1 MAILSHVPVGALNLE
16 TFGSV
21 LAPEDYE
28 RLVHTVQRGREAF
41 DGRVVWNVN
50 STAQG
55 GGVAEMLVSLLAY
68 ARGAGIDA
76 RWVVI
81 GGNEDFFVLTKR
93 IHNFLHGS
101 AGDGGGLDEDARRV
115 FDEVTERNAAE
126 FRELV
131 KPEDVVIIHDPQP
144 AGLIP
149 AIRDIGCPT
158 VWRCH
163 VGLDQPHPL
172 ARRAWQFLIPY
183 VRDADAYVF
192 SRAAF
197 AWEGL
202 EKEVTII
209 PPSIDAFSPKN
220 QELDRERVLSILTV
234 AGLNEANGDSA
245 AAAPTFTNLDGSPG
259 RVDRPAQ
266 RWERRPLRSSD
277 RVVVQISRW
286 DALKDPIGVIRGF
299 AKHIAPEVPDAHLVY
314 AGPAVESVTDDPE
327 GGQVLAQAIAEY
339 EAMPEEIAERVHLVA
354 LPMDDV
360 QENAAIVNAL
370 QRRADVVVQKSLAEG
385 FELTVAEA
393 MWKARPVV
401 ASRIGG
407 IQDQI
412 VHNETGILLDDP
424 LDLAAYGAAVRSLLD
439 NPVRAEAMGREA
451 KESVRHRF
459 LGTRTLIQAIE
470 LYDRHPFA
478 DAAIKVLEAA
488 GALNVVPPG
497 QNRTSRRQPAQPIRR
512 NPHPLQLQDRRADVV
527 ATDEDRRQVP
537 RTVSRDPWFGRAAR
551 LRTRAPMVAAGAVD
565 RVCSDSL
572 RACPDVPT
580 GSRGAGGSRGPSSV
594 ALTDRIPFRMF
605 STPSVR
611 LAGGMGAKALIH
623 RQDRNIRK
631 GSSSTVSNGV
641 RIAGTATEG
650 MPS

>member
-1 MAILSHVPVGALNLE
+1 MIDGMASLSHVPVGALNLE
-16 TFGSV
+16 RFGSV
-21 LAPEDYE
+21 LAAGDYE
-28 RLVHTVQRGREAF
+28 RFLRTVERGRELF
-41 DGRVVWNVN
+41 DGRVLWNVN
-50 STAQG
+50 STARG

-81 GGNEDFFVLTKR
+81 AGDEDFFALTKR

-101 AGDGGGLDEDARRV
+101 SGDGGELGVDERRV

-126 FRELV
+126 FRELI

-149 AIRDIGCPT
+149 AVREIGCPV

-163 VGLDQPHPL
+163 VGLDEPHPL
-172 ARRAWQFLIPY
+172 ARKAWEFLMPY

-192 SRAAF
+192 SREAF

-202 EKEVTII
+202 EKAVTII

-220 QELDRERVLSILTV
+220 EELDRERVLAILTV
-234 AGLNEANGDSA
+234 AGLNEGGGD
-245 AAAPTFTNLDGSPG
+245 AAPTFTRLDGSPG
-259 RVDRPAQ
+259 RVDRTAQ

-277 RVVVQISRW
+277 RVVVQVSRW

-299 AKHIAPEVPDAHLVY
+299 AQHVAPAVPDAHLVY
-314 AGPAVESVTDDPE
+314 AGPDVESVTDDPE
-327 GGQVLAQAIAEY
+327 GGRVLSQAIAEY
-339 EAMPEEIAERVHLVA
+339 EAMPEEVAERVHLVA
-354 LPMDDV
+354 LPMTDV

-385 FELTVAEA
+385 FGLTVAEA

-412 VHNETGILLDDP
+412 VDGETGILLDDP
-424 LDLAAYGAAVRSLLD
+424 LDLAAYGAAIRSLLD
-439 NPVRAEAMGREA
+439 DPTRAQAIGRAA

-470 LYDRHPFA
+470 LYERHPHA
-478 DAAIKVLEAA
+478 GAAVKVLEAA
-488 GALNVVPPG
+488 GALNVVLPEPE
-497 QNRTSRRQPAQPIRR
+497 P
-512 NPHPLQLQDRRADVV
+512 
-527 ATDEDRRQVP
+527 DE
-537 RTVSRDPWFGRAAR
+537 
-551 LRTRAPMVAAGAVD
+551 
-565 RVCSDSL
+565 
-572 RACPDVPT
+572 
-580 GSRGAGGSRGPSSV
+580 
-594 ALTDRIPFRMF
+594 
-605 STPSVR
+605 
-611 LAGGMGAKALIH
+611 
-623 RQDRNIRK
+623 
-631 GSSSTVSNGV
+631 
-641 RIAGTATEG
+641 
-650 MPS
+650 

>member
-1 MAILSHVPVGALNLE
+1 MAALSHVPVGALNLDRFE
-16 TFGSV
+16 SV
-21 LAPEDYE
+21 IPEADYE
-28 RLVHTVQRGREAF
+28 RLLRTVQRGREAF
-41 DGRVVWNVN
+41 DGRVLWNVN

-81 GGNEDFFVLTKR
+81 AGNADFFALTKR

-101 AGDGGGLDEDARRV
+101 SGDGGDLDDDARRV

-149 AIRDIGCPT
+149 VIREIGCPT

-163 VGLDQPHPL
+163 VGLDQPHAL
-172 ARRAWQFLIPY
+172 ARRAWEFLIPY

-192 SRAAF
+192 SRQAF

-209 PPSIDAFSPKN
+209 APSIDAFSPKN
-220 QELDRERVLSILTV
+220 QELDRARMLSILTV
-234 AGLNEANGDSA
+234 AGLNEVNGDSTA
-245 AAAPTFTNLDGSPG
+245 ATPTFTNLDGSPG

-266 RWERRPLRSSD
+266 RWERRRLRASD
-277 RVVVQISRW
+277 RVVVQVSRW
-286 DALKDPIGVIRGF
+286 DSLKDPIGVIRGF
-299 AKHIAPEVPDAHLVY
+299 TQHVAPVVPDAHLVY

-327 GGQVLAQAIAEY
+327 GGEVLAQAIAEY
-339 EAMPEEIAERVHLVA
+339 QAMPDEVAERVHLVA

-385 FELTVAEA
+385 FGLTAAEA

-412 VHNETGILLDDP
+412 VHDETGILLDDP
-424 LDLAAYGAAVRSLLD
+424 LDLAAYGTAVRSLLE
-439 NPVRAEAMGREA
+439 NPARAQAIGLEA
-451 KESVRHRF
+451 KKRVLQGF
-459 LGTRTLIQAIE
+459 LGTRTLIQSIE
-470 LYDRHPFA
+470 LYERY
-478 DAAIKVLEAA
+478 IR
-488 GALNVVPPG
+488 G
-497 QNRTSRRQPAQPIRR
+497 QAQ
-512 NPHPLQLQDRRADVV
+512 
-527 ATDEDRRQVP
+527 E
-537 RTVSRDPWFGRAAR
+537 
-551 LRTRAPMVAAGAVD
+551 
-565 RVCSDSL
+565 
-572 RACPDVPT
+572 
-580 GSRGAGGSRGPSSV
+580 GAG
-594 ALTDRIPFRMF
+594 
-605 STPSVR
+605 
-611 LAGGMGAKALIH
+611 
-623 RQDRNIRK
+623 
-631 GSSSTVSNGV
+631 
-641 RIAGTATEG
+641 E
-650 MPS
+650 